1 MAINVTTPTM
11 QGQLQLDI
19 WRSWAAGE
27 IDDATAQAAAEAVHA
42 VCVERSRARTARY
55 GSQSQRHEVEPS
67 VNQQAHGAPHQ
78 TWRSL
83 AELAEG
89 IVTKAGK
96 QLSSSP
102 SIVPDEGPD
111 WRDELTYCA
120 ENIDCFDEC
129 ERDFVRSMARWRGQP
144 SPKQRDWLAA
154 LADRVRGE
162 L

>member
-27 IDDATAQAAAEAVHA
+27 IDDATAQAAAEAIHA
-42 VCVERSRARTARY
+42 ECVERRSRARTARY

-83 AELAEG
+83 GELTEG
-89 IVTKAGK
+89 IVAK
-96 QLSSSP
+96 LSSSP

-111 WRDELTYCA
+111 WRDELTYRA
-120 ENIDCFDEC
+120 EK
-129 ERDFVRSMARWRGQP
+129 RG
-144 SPKQRDWLAA
+144 A
-154 LADRVRGE
+154 V
-162 L
+162 